1 MILKNADDKTAQIDE
16 LNRLLGIAPTQ
27 IKPKIEAELKMLYA
41 GFKGE
46 RESSFHI
53 NEKFKDKKN
62 AFVIHDLRLEHNG
75 QVAQI
80 DHLIINRM
88 FGAFVLETKHFH
100 AGLKINENGEFEQWV
115 PRMKSYVGM
124 ASPLEQN
131 KRHIDILKKV
141 FTDKVETP
149 KRLGIQFQPTFYSR
163 VLVNPTAKIIRPRR
177 FDTSDVI
184 KADAFFTKYHQD
196 YDNAG
201 FFESLGQVAKIVSAE
216 TVVEICNQL
225 IELHQ
230 PITINYVAKFGIKE
244 EVSIEQKPTKKIAA
258 KPTVVEQER
267 ATYNSHLCSKCS
279 SHKLK
284 VEYGKYGYYFKCGD
298 CDGNAAIKLD
308 CGKKGHK
315 ERIRK
320 NGNQFYRDCP
330 DCVSST
336 LFFENQDS

>member
-16 LNRLLGIAPTQ
+16 LNRLLGIAPIQ
-27 IKPKIEAELKMLYA
+27 IKPRVEAELRMLQA

-53 NEKFKDKKN
+53 NDKFKDKKN

-131 KRHIDILKKV
+131 ARHIDVLRKV
-141 FTDKVETP
+141 FIDKVETP
-149 KRLGIQFQPTFYSR
+149 KRLGFQFQPTFYSR
-163 VLVNPTAKIIRPRR
+163 VLVNPTAKIIRPKR
-177 FDTSDVI
+177 FDTSEVI
-184 KADAFFTKYHQD
+184 KADAFFSKYNKD
-196 YDNAG
+196 YDKAG
-201 FFESLGQVAKIVSAE
+201 FFESLSQVAKIVSSE
-216 TVVEICNQL
+216 TVEEVCNQL
-225 IELHQ
+225 IKMHK
-230 PITINYVAKFGIKE
+230 PITYDYAAKFGIKE
-244 EVSIEQKPTKKIAA
+244 EALTDQKPREKTAE
-258 KPTVVEQER
+258 KPKAVEQEL

-279 SHKLK
+279 SKNLK
-284 VEYGKYGYYFKCGD
+284 VEYGKYGYYFKCAD
-298 CDGNAAIKLD
+298 CDGNTAIKLD

-336 LFFENQDS
+336 LFFEN